1 MTAREYLSQAFHIDQ
16 RINSKLEQ
24 VTRLRENRDELHG
37 GAVGHASAGFAEQA
51 ADGRTPS
58 ARSWIWSGRS
68 TRTSTGWWT

>member
-16 RINSKLEQ
+16 RINSKLSQ
-24 VTRLRENRDELHG
+24 VMRLRETATNCTATLSDMPRPDSPNRQRM
-37 GAVGHASAGFAEQA
+37 AE
-51 ADGRTPS
+51 TPS